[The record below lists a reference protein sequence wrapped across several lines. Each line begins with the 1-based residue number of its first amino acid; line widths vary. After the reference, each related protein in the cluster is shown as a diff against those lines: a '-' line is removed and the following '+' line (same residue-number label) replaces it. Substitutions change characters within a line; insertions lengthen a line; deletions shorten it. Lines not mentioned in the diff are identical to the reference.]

1 MLRPISLLTA
11 HVDRIRDGTVQPI
24 PEGHLKH
31 GGTEFG
37 RLFSSFNSMACA
49 LRERERLA
57 ARLAEGEKAALLGRL
72 ASGMAHEV
80 NNPLG
85 GMLNVVD
92 TMRKHGDDRAI
103 RQRSL
108 DLLERG
114 LTGIGNV
121 VRATLATYKGS
132 AVPNR
137 LRGRDLDDLQFLLQH
152 EIRRRH
158 LHLVWRNLVPESV
171 AVDGAAVRQVAL
183 NLLLNACA
191 ASPDGGIIE
200 FDARFD
206 GQCLAIT
213 IGDHGPGL
221 PEGIAALLREPA
233 QAPRVPDDD
242 IGLGVWT
249 VCHLV
254 SHHGGAIEVGT
265 AGGATIA
272 VTFPIRLEARLDAV
286 A

>member
-1 MLRPISLLTA
+1 
-11 HVDRIRDGTVQPI
+11 
-24 PEGHLKH
+24 
-31 GGTEFG
+31 
-37 RLFSSFNSMACA
+37 
-49 LRERERLA
+49 
-57 ARLAEGEKAALLGRL
+57 
-72 ASGMAHEV
+72 
-80 NNPLG
+80 
-85 GMLNVVD
+85 MLNVVD
-92 TMRKHGDDRAI
+92 TMRKHGDDQAI

-114 LTGIGNV
+114 LAGIGNV

-152 EIRRRH
+152 ELRRRH

-171 AVDGAAVRQVAL
+171 AVDGAAVRQIAL

-191 ASPDGGIIE
+191 ASPDGGVIE

-206 GQCLAIT
+206 GQRVAIVV
-213 IGDHGPGL
+213 GDHGPGL
-221 PEGIAALLREPA
+221 PESVAALLREPA
-233 QAPRVPDDD
+233 RAPRVPDND

-249 VCHLV
+249 VCQLV
-254 SHHGGAIEVGT
+254 SQHGGAIEVGT
-265 AGGATIA
+265 TGGTKLV
-272 VTFPIRLEARLDAV
+272 VTLPARLEARLDAV